1 MPVLSRF
8 YGIIIY
14 MNFRDHEP
22 PHFHARYGDMEV
34 LVEIET
40 GKVKGEMSKRALNLI
55 FEWMELHKQELMRDR
70 GKAKAKKRK
79 AWIEL
84 ILLPEEVTNRCCM

>member
-8 YGIIIY
+8 YGIIVF

-40 GKVKGEMSKRALNLI
+40 SKIKGEMSKRALNLI
-55 FEWMELHKQELMRDR
+55 FE
-70 GKAKAKKRK
+70 
-79 AWIEL
+79 
-84 ILLPEEVTNRCCM
+84 

>member
-1 MPVLSRF
+1 
-8 YGIIIY
+8 

-55 FEWMELHKQELMRDR
+55 FEWIELHKQELMQDWE
-70 GKAKAKKRK
+70 KARAKKSLDSI
-79 AWIEL
+79 AP
-84 ILLPEEVTNRCCM
+84 LP

>member
-1 MPVLSRF
+1 
-8 YGIIIY
+8 

-34 LVEIET
+34 LIEIET

-55 FEWMELHKQELMRDR
+55 FEWMELHKQELMRDWE
-70 GKAKAKKRK
+70 KARARK
-79 AWIEL
+79 SLDSIEPL
-84 ILLPEEVTNRCCM
+84 A

>member
-1 MPVLSRF
+1 
-8 YGIIIY
+8 
-14 MNFRDHEP
+14 MNFKDHEP

-55 FEWMELHKQELMRDR
+55 FEWMEHHKQELMRDWE
-70 GKAKAKKRK
+70 KARAKKSLDS
-79 AWIEL
+79 IEPL
-84 ILLPEEVTNRCCM
+84 V

>member
-22 PHFHARYGDMEV
+22 PHFHARYGDMEI

-55 FEWMELHKQELMRDR
+55 FEWMELHKQELMRDWE
-70 GKAKAKKRK
+70 KARAKKSLDSIDPL
-79 AWIEL
+79 A
-84 ILLPEEVTNRCCM
+84 

>member
-22 PHFHARYGDMEV
+22 PHFHARYSDMEV

-55 FEWMELHKQELMRDR
+55 FEWMEHHKQELLQDWE
-70 GKAKAKKRK
+70 KARAKKSLDSIDPL
-79 AWIEL
+79 A
-84 ILLPEEVTNRCCM
+84 

>member
-1 MPVLSRF
+1 MPVISRF
-8 YGIIIY
+8 YGIVIF
-14 MNFRDHEP
+14 MNFKDHEP

-55 FEWMELHKQELMRDR
+55 FEWMEHHKQELMRDWE
-70 GKAKAKKRK
+70 KARAKKSLDS
-79 AWIEL
+79 IEPL
-84 ILLPEEVTNRCCM
+84 V

>member
-55 FEWMELHKQELMRDR
+55 FEWIELHKQELMQDWE
-70 GKAKAKKRK
+70 KARAKKSLDSI
-79 AWIEL
+79 AP
-84 ILLPEEVTNRCCM
+84 LP

>member
-1 MPVLSRF
+1 
-8 YGIIIY
+8 

-55 FEWMELHKQELMRDR
+55 FEWMESHKQELMLDWE
-70 GKAKAKKRK
+70 KARAKKSLDT
-79 AWIEL
+79 IEP
-84 ILLPEEVTNRCCM
+84 LP